1 MLTKSNNHVETIRK
15 IMLPK
20 NCLRLFKNVSVTK
33 DTEKQDVETLPDEKK
48 MKRHDDQTQSMNILN
63 LV

>member
-15 IMLPK
+15 IRLPK

-33 DTEKQDVETLPDEKK
+33 DRNK
-48 MKRHDDQTQSMNILN
+48 MWRLFQIKRK
-63 LV
+63 